1 MRPRRKRRLRS
12 RRKELIVLFSP
23 EDRAKHEKLDAKIRE
38 LGNQRPSPYAAAMS
52 VTEADRQPK
61 PSYFLFR
68 GSPGQKGSVMKPGV
82 LTVASRSEWQ
92 FPEPPAD
99 AQTSWRRRGFAEWV
113 ASPENPLTA
122 RVMVNRIWQ
131 QHFGEGLVRTPN
143 NFGKMGERPTHPE
156 LLDWLATEFVKSGW
170 SVKHLHRLIMNS
182 DTYQMASAD
191 IPANVA
197 IDRDNR
203 YLWRMPRRR
212 LEGEAIRDSIMSIS
226 GNLDLKVGGPA
237 VLPYI
242 DPALFQSSSKRTWNG
257 RPDSDPSTWRRSV
270 YVFSKRSIPLPM
282 LDVFDKPDS
291 VGSCARRNR
300 STIAPQALILM
311 NNSFVLMEAKKF
323 AERLEQKRA
332 PSERASRSCVSAC
345 ARPQAYGEGATAV
358 GRLPA
363 QWRTDRFCASDV

>member
-1 MRPRRKRRLRS
+1 
-12 RRKELIVLFSP
+12 
-23 EDRAKHEKLDAKIRE
+23 
-38 LGNQRPSPYAAAMS
+38 
-52 VTEADRQPK
+52 
-61 PSYFLFR
+61 
-68 GSPGQKGSVMKPGV
+68 
-82 LTVASRSEWQ
+82 
-92 FPEPPAD
+92 
-99 AQTSWRRRGFAEWV
+99 
-113 ASPENPLTA
+113 
-122 RVMVNRIWQ
+122 
-131 QHFGEGLVRTPN
+131 
-143 NFGKMGERPTHPE
+143 
-156 LLDWLATEFVKSGW
+156 LLDWLATEFVKTGW
-170 SVKHLHRLIMNS
+170 SVKSLHRLIMNS

-282 LDVFDKPDS
+282 LEVFDKPDS

-323 AERLEQKRA
+323 AERLRKEAGADPNEQVDLAFQLALGRKPA
-332 PSERASRSCVSAC
+332 ANEQQQSVAFLRS
-345 ARPQAYGEGATAV
+345 GELTDF
-358 GRLPA
+358 A
-363 QWRTDRFCASDV
+363 QVMFNLNEFAFIQ

>member
-1 MRPRRKRRLRS
+1 M
-12 RRKELIVLFSP
+12 
-23 EDRAKHEKLDAKIRE
+23 
-38 LGNQRPSPYAAAMS
+38 GC
-52 VTEADRQPK
+52 
-61 PSYFLFR
+61 
-68 GSPGQKGSVMKPGV
+68 
-82 LTVASRSEWQ
+82 VA
-92 FPEPPAD
+92 
-99 AQTSWRRRGFAEWV
+99 
-113 ASPENPLTA
+113 ENPLTA

-170 SVKHLHRLIMNS
+170 SVKSLHRLIMNS

-191 IPANVA
+191 IAANVA

-212 LEGEAIRDSIMSIS
+212 LEGEAIRDSYHVCFRQSRPY
-226 GNLDLKVGGPA
+226 GRGPGRAPVHRPGA
-237 VLPYI
+237 VPI
-242 DPALFQSSSKRTWNG
+242 KFQTHVEWQARF
-257 RPDSDPSTWRRSV
+257 RPSTWRRSV

-282 LDVFDKPDS
+282 LEVFDKPDS

-323 AERLEQKRA
+323 ADRLRKEAGADPNEQVDLAFQLALGRKPTPNEKQDSVA
-332 PSERASRSCVSAC
+332 F
-345 ARPQAYGEGATAV
+345 ARGAELADF
-358 GRLPA
+358 A
-363 QWRTDRFCASDV
+363 QVMFNLNEFAFIQ